1 VLKQYQQDFLD
12 NLYSSIL
19 HFWNPTRTRLEN
31 SDEISKIKI
40 YLSIKVW
47 AIRNHSRITHFLN
60 YFDTN
65 QEVSLKVIQL
75 LNEIKITESGLSYVE
90 NSFDSFHSEIYRWIE
105 QISDAVPRALVLEE
119 KIDQLKNVSI
129 LTDVIINIA
138 QNKDLRREIF
148 LIKKSI
154 AEYDAK
160 VTLDIK
166 NIFKLTE
173 SEHKKLEIILSV
185 LNNGREK
192 LTYLNETNILERL
205 YGTHCSV
212 ANKYF
217 LESIDSDLTESAPFS
232 SMMKILDF
240 AKSYQFENILDV
252 GSGNGTL
259 CILLSNILGIPISGV
274 EINPSLSSISKTANS
289 DLNSGVNFINE
300 DIKNVDIDSF
310 REIILFSSLSG
321 EPLMN
326 LLTRIKESKTIKL
339 FLSVG
344 YVNNIVYKFF
354 QDSAWCMQTKQPK
367 EELDI
372 LIFTAQ

>member
-1 VLKQYQQDFLD
+1 VIKQYQQDFLD
-12 NLYSSIL
+12 NLYSSIQ
-19 HFWNPTRTRLEN
+19 HFWIPTLKRLEH

-47 AIRNHSRITHFLN
+47 TIRNHSRIRHFLN
-60 YFDTN
+60 YFDAN
-65 QEVSLKVIQL
+65 HEVSLKVIQL
-75 LNEIKITESGLSYVE
+75 INEIKVTESGLSYVE
-90 NSFDSFHSEIYRWIE
+90 NSFDSFHTEISLWIE
-105 QISDAVPRALVLEE
+105 QISDAIPRSLVLEE
-119 KIDQLKNVSI
+119 KIDQLKNISI
-129 LTDVIINIA
+129 LTDVVIKIA
-138 QNKDLRREIF
+138 QNKELNRGLF

-154 AEYDAK
+154 AEYDDK
-160 VTLDIK
+160 ITLDI
-166 NIFKLTE
+166 NTIFKLTTI
-173 SEHKKLEIILSV
+173 EHKKLEHILSV
-185 LNNGREK
+185 LKNGRET
-192 LTYLNETNILERL
+192 LPYVNETNILERL
-205 YGTHCSV
+205 YGTHCSI
-212 ANKYF
+212 AARSF
-217 LESIDSDLTESAPFS
+217 FESIDSDLTESAPFS

-240 AKSYQFENILDV
+240 ANGYQFENILDV

-259 CILLSNILGIPISGV
+259 CILLSNILGIPISGA
-274 EINPSLSSISKTANS
+274 EINSSLSFISKKANS

-321 EPLMN
+321 DPLMN

-339 FLSVG
+339 FLSIG

>member
-1 VLKQYQQDFLD
+1 MLKQYQQDFLD